1 MQMEDCKIKNPGNR
15 GNFSSLA
22 QELKGVI
29 NSNAAKPVE
38 SENLVKI
45 ESMPEIRYHSQ
56 LLLSLNC
63 LIYHD

>member
-1 MQMEDCKIKNPGNR
+1 MQMQDYKIKNLGNR

-22 QELKGVI
+22 QGLEGVI
-29 NSNAAKPVE
+29 NSNAAKPAE

-45 ESMPEIRYHSQ
+45 ESMPGIRYHSQ
-56 LLLSLNC
+56 LLLFLNC